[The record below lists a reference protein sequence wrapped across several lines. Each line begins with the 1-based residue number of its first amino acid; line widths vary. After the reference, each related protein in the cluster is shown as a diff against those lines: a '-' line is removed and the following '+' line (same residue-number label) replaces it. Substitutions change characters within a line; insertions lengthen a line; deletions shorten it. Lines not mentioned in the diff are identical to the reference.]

1 MSSRRQ
7 AVDKLDRTITRLYTY
22 LSGSEG
28 EDTEPNA
35 TTSLN
40 QHHRSTGN
48 FFFTDSTILVSR
60 LYYGHIQLIA
70 GHLQRLNNFTD

>member
-40 QHHRSTGN
+40 HHHRSTGN
-48 FFFTDSTILVSR
+48 FFF
-60 LYYGHIQLIA
+60 Y
-70 GHLQRLNNFTD
+70 